1 MVDFGIK
8 SREELG
14 SHLRTV
20 ARVVAGCRAAMAAE
34 DRKAALRQNPRQITI
49 GQIMMLV
56 AIWALGL
63 AVWRLNR

>member
-1 MVDFGIK
+1 MGDFGIK

-14 SHLRTV
+14 GHLRTV
-20 ARVVAGCRAAMAAE
+20 ASVVAEYRGAMAAE
-34 DRKAALRQNPRQITI
+34 DRKAALCHNPRQITI

-56 AIWALGL
+56 ALWALGL